1 MISLRHWF
9 IPALGGLVLTSA
21 SAAEIGV
28 ATIVD
33 GNVRTLRGASWY
45 KLVAGASIEE
55 GDIVEVADRGQAQIE
70 LPGGTLV
77 NLARGTSYVVPAA
90 PKASPAGPPAL
101 VVPSGWVKAVVKAPG
116 LRIRTTTSEVVV
128 ATGNI
133 VVHADAPRLEAFVE
147 AGRARLVALNAN
159 GSEASVHEGKQDEF
173 WSTSASGAFVPS
185 TRPPKPFIDAMPRH
199 FLDPL
204 PALAGKF
211 KTRVALVRD
220 RDVSYAE
227 AQPWLAGRDRAVF
240 ERRFASR
247 LSDPAFRK
255 AVEPDV
261 ARYPSWDRR
270 LHPEKYAPSTP
281 VKPAAAR

>member
-45 KLVAGASIEE
+45 KLVPGASIED
-55 GDIVEVADRGQAQIE
+55 GDIVEVADRGQVQVE

-77 NLARGTSYVVPAA
+77 NLARGSSYVVPV
-90 PKASPAGPPAL
+90 PPRASPGGGPTF
-101 VVPSGWVKAVVKAPG
+101 VIPSGWVKAVVKAPG
-116 LRIRTTTSEVVV
+116 LRLRTTTSEVAVS
-128 ATGNI
+128 TGNI

-147 AGRARLVALNAN
+147 AGRARLAALNAN
-159 GSEASVHEGKQDEF
+159 GSEASVHEGKQDEY

-185 TRPPKPFIDAMPRH
+185 TRPPKPFIDAMPKH

-204 PALAGKF
+204 PAFAAKF
-211 KTRVALVRD
+211 KARVALVRD
-220 RDVSYAE
+220 RDVTYAE

-261 ARYPSWDRR
+261 ARYPGWDRR
-270 LHPEKYAPSTP
+270 LHPEKYAPPTP